1 MPRIVIIAGE
11 ASGDQLGAGLIAAAK
26 AIDPDIVFE
35 GVGGPKM
42 EAAGFR
48 SWFSYERLAV
58 FGLFEVLKHLPDLLN
73 AGKDVKQRILN
84 HPPDLVIGIDA
95 PDFNLRVEKTVK
107 AAGIPV
113 MHYVCPSIWAWR
125 EGRVK
130 HISAAADHVLCLLP
144 FEPEFLQRHQVSG
157 EFVGHP
163 LADDI
168 AEPLSLATGRSVL
181 GLDAQRRVAILPG
194 SRMSEVQRLGP
205 VFAETAAWLA
215 ERIPGI
221 RFVAPF
227 ANHKTREAFQAL
239 WQSAGVNA
247 PLDCV
252 DGQTREAMA
261 AADVVLLASGTA
273 TLEAMLVGRPMVVAY
288 KVSPISYWLVRLL
301 NLVKLKHFS
310 MPNLL
315 AGEGIVPEMIQHDAV
330 VENLGP
336 AVLAYYQS
344 ADGNRA
350 LLERFAGLQGVLR
363 QNASRK
369 SAEAAIRMVAEGLA
383 RKA

>member
-1 MPRIVIIAGE
+1 M
-11 ASGDQLGAGLIAAAK
+11 
-26 AIDPDIVFE
+26 
-35 GVGGPKM
+35 
-42 EAAGFR
+42 
-48 SWFSYERLAV
+48 
-58 FGLFEVLKHLPDLLN
+58 
-73 AGKDVKQRILN
+73 
-84 HPPDLVIGIDA
+84 
-95 PDFNLRVEKTVK
+95 
-107 AAGIPV
+107 
-113 MHYVCPSIWAWR
+113 
-125 EGRVK
+125 
-130 HISAAADHVLCLLP
+130 
-144 FEPEFLQRHQVSG
+144 
-157 EFVGHP
+157 
-163 LADDI
+163 
-168 AEPLSLATGRSVL
+168 
-181 GLDAQRRVAILPG
+181 
-194 SRMSEVQRLGP
+194 
-205 VFAETAAWLA
+205 
-215 ERIPGI
+215 
-221 RFVAPF
+221 
-227 ANHKTREAFQAL
+227 

-350 LLERFAGLQGVLR
+350 LLERFASLQGVLR
-363 QNASRK
+363 QNASQK
-369 SAEAAIRMVAEGLA
+369 SAEAAIRMVAEGLT

>member
-35 GVGGPKM
+35 GVGGPEM
-42 EAAGFR
+42 EAAGF
-48 SWFSYERLAV
+48 SAWFSYERLAV

-73 AGKDVKQRILN
+73 AGKDVKQRILKN
-84 HPPDLVIGIDA
+84 PPDLVIGIDA

-125 EGRVK
+125 ESRVK

-144 FEPEFLQRHQVSG
+144 FEPDFLQQHKISG

-163 LADDI
+163 LADEI
-168 AEPLSLATGRSVL
+168 IEPLSLASGRSVL

-205 VFAETAAWLA
+205 VFAETAAWLV
-215 ERIPGI
+215 ERIPDI

-227 ANHKTREAFQAL
+227 ANQKTREAFKSL

-252 DGQTREAMA
+252 DGHAREAMA

-288 KVSPISYWLVRLL
+288 RLSPVSYWLARLFKL
-301 NLVKLKHFS
+301 IKLKYFS
-310 MPNLL
+310 LPNLL
-315 AGEGIVPEMIQHDAV
+315 AGEAIVPEMIQHDAV
-330 VENLGP
+330 VDKLGP

-344 ADGNRA
+344 ADGNKA
-350 LLERFAGLQGVLR
+350 LLQRFEELQGVLR
-363 QNASRK
+363 QNASQK
-369 SAEAAIRMVAEGLA
+369 SAKAAIRMVAEGLA
-383 RKA
+383 RKG

>member
-11 ASGDQLGAGLIAAAK
+11 ASGDQLGAGLIVAAK

-35 GVGGPKM
+35 GVGGPEM
-42 EAAGFR
+42 EAAGF
-48 SWFSYERLAV
+48 SAWFSYERLAV

-73 AGKDVKQRILN
+73 AGKDVKQRILKN
-84 HPPDLVIGIDA
+84 PPDLVIGIDA

-107 AAGIPV
+107 AVGIPV

-125 EGRVK
+125 ESRVK

-144 FEPEFLQRHQVSG
+144 FEPDFLQQHKISG

-163 LADDI
+163 LADEI
-168 AEPLSLATGRSVL
+168 IEPLSLASGRSVL

-205 VFAETAAWLA
+205 VFAETAAWLV
-215 ERIPGI
+215 ERIPDI
-221 RFVAPF
+221 HFVAPF
-227 ANHKTREAFQAL
+227 TNQKTREAFKSL

-252 DGQTREAMA
+252 DGHAREAMA

-288 KVSPISYWLVRLL
+288 RLSPVSYWLARLFKL
-301 NLVKLKHFS
+301 IKLKYFS
-310 MPNLL
+310 LPNLL
-315 AGEGIVPEMIQHDAV
+315 AGEAIVPEMIQHDAV
-330 VENLGP
+330 VDKLGP

-344 ADGNRA
+344 ADGNKA
-350 LLERFAGLQGVLR
+350 LLQRFEELQGVLR
-363 QNASRK
+363 QNASQK
-369 SAEAAIRMVAEGLA
+369 SAKAAIRMVAEGLA
-383 RKA
+383 RKG

>member
-1 MPRIVIIAGE
+1 VPRIVIIAGE

-35 GVGGPKM
+35 GVGGPEM
-42 EAAGFR
+42 EAAGF
-48 SWFSYERLAV
+48 SAWFSYERLAV

-73 AGKDVKQRILN
+73 AGKDVKQRILKN
-84 HPPDLVIGIDA
+84 PPDLVIGIDA

-125 EGRVK
+125 ESRVK

-144 FEPEFLQRHQVSG
+144 FEPDFLQQHKISG

-163 LADDI
+163 LADEI
-168 AEPLSLATGRSVL
+168 IEPLSLASGRSVL

-205 VFAETAAWLA
+205 VFAETAAWLV
-215 ERIPGI
+215 ERIPDI

-227 ANHKTREAFQAL
+227 ANQKTREAFKSL

-252 DGQTREAMA
+252 DGHAREAMA

-288 KVSPISYWLVRLL
+288 RLSPVSYWLARLFKL
-301 NLVKLKHFS
+301 IKLKYFS
-310 MPNLL
+310 LPNLL
-315 AGEGIVPEMIQHDAV
+315 AGEAIVPEMIQHDAV
-330 VENLGP
+330 VGKLGA

-344 ADGNRA
+344 ADGNKA
-350 LLERFAGLQGVLR
+350 LLQRFEELQGVLR
-363 QNASRK
+363 QNASQK
-369 SAEAAIRMVAEGLA
+369 SAKAAIRMVAEGLA
-383 RKA
+383 RKG